1 MWWMIVT
8 DLLIS
13 VFTGCGFYFVALIV
27 FLRLLAVRHPTNFEQ
42 PHEKVSRRG
51 SRIIWAFVSIKN
63 LFPFI
68 LKMLNYYKFTD
79 RPKLY
84 NYVHVT
90 AFHITRTVPMLLTI
104 VLYIMLV
111 CTLNQK
117 NPTNAAVSRRK
128 RDLYRMV
135 KGVVICMVVFN
146 VPYIALWQYA
156 HVVGWPKVLKSFWM
170 VKYFN

>member
-1 MWWMIVT
+1 M
-8 DLLIS
+8 
-13 VFTGCGFYFVALIV
+13 
-27 FLRLLAVRHPTNFEQ
+27 AVE
-42 PHEKVSRRG
+42 
-51 SRIIWAFVSIKN
+51 N

-68 LKMLNYYKFTD
+68 LKVLNHYKFTNH
-79 RPKLY
+79 PTLY

-90 AFHITRTVPMLLTI
+90 AYHITRTVPMLLTI
-104 VLYIMLV
+104 VLYVMLV
-111 CTLNQK
+111 CTLNKK

-170 VKYFN
+170 VKFFN